1 MASAVIHMTVASEI
15 NKVLKRD
22 YDKLI
27 IGSIA
32 PDISK
37 IIGETK
43 LRSHFLVTEENNN
56 NIPNIDVFLSAY
68 KKYLY
73 DDFVMGY
80 FIHLYTDYLWF
91 KYFIPEIYDKVSIK
105 KLDGT
110 VIKCTKEM
118 ASTYIYNDYT
128 NLNIDLIDKYELNL
142 KIFYGELPKIDP
154 IITEIPMNR
163 LDLLIEKMGLIIK
176 NTKVNKSYVFDLENI
191 DSFIKMSIELTLA
204 KIKEIENEK

>member
-1 MASAVIHMTVASEI
+1 MASAVIHMAVASEI

-37 IIGETK
+37 IVGENK
-43 LRSHFLVTEENNN
+43 LRSHFLVTLENDN

-91 KYFIPEIYDKVSIK
+91 KYFVPEFYDKITIK

-110 VIKCTKEM
+110 SFKCTKDM

-128 NLNIDLIDKYELNL
+128 NINIDVIDKYELNL

-154 IITEIPMNR
+154 IISEIPMNK
-163 LDLLIEKMGLIIK
+163 LNLLIEKMGLIIK
-176 NTKVNKSYVFDLENI
+176 NTTVHKAYIFNMDNI
-191 DSFIKMSIELTLA
+191 NNFIKTAIELTLA
-204 KIKEIENEK
+204 KIKEIENEE

>member
-1 MASAVIHMTVASEI
+1 MASAVIHMAVASEI

-37 IIGETK
+37 IVGEDK
-43 LRSHFLVTEENNN
+43 LRSHFLVTLENDN
-56 NIPNIDVFLSAY
+56 NIPNIDVFLSSY
-68 KKYLY
+68 KEYLY

-91 KYFIPEIYDKVSIK
+91 KYFVPEFYDKITIK

-110 VIKCTKEM
+110 SFKCTKDM

-128 NLNIDLIDKYELNL
+128 NINIDVIDKYELNL

-154 IITEIPMNR
+154 IISEIPMNK
-163 LDLLIEKMGLIIK
+163 LNLLIEKMGLIIK
-176 NTKVNKSYVFDLENI
+176 NTTVHKAYIFNMDNI
-191 DSFIKMSIELTLA
+191 NNFIKTAIELTLA
-204 KIKEIENEK
+204 KIKEIENEE

>member
-68 KKYLY
+68 KEYLY

>member
-68 KKYLY
+68 KEYLY

-91 KYFIPEIYDKVSIK
+91 KYFIPEIYDKISIK

>member
-68 KKYLY
+68 KEYLY

-91 KYFIPEIYDKVSIK
+91 KYFIPEIYDKISIK

-176 NTKVNKSYVFDLENI
+176 NTKINKSYVFDLENI

>member
-1 MASAVIHMTVASEI
+1 MASAVIHMAVASEI

-43 LRSHFLVTEENNN
+43 LRSHFLVNPNNDL
-56 NIPNIDVFLSAY
+56 PNIDVFLSAY

-91 KYFIPEIYDKVSIK
+91 KYFVPEFYDKVTIK

-110 VIKCTKEM
+110 IVKCTKDM

-128 NLNIDLIDKYELNL
+128 NINIDVIDQYELNL
-142 KIFYGELPKIDP
+142 KIFYGELPQIEP
-154 IITEIPMNR
+154 IISEIPMNK
-163 LDLLIEKMGLIIK
+163 LNLLIEKR
-176 NTKVNKSYVFDLENI
+176 
-191 DSFIKMSIELTLA
+191 
-204 KIKEIENEK
+204 

>member
-68 KKYLY
+68 KEYLY

-91 KYFIPEIYDKVSIK
+91 KYFIPEIYD
-105 KLDGT
+105 
-110 VIKCTKEM
+110 
-118 ASTYIYNDYT
+118 
-128 NLNIDLIDKYELNL
+128 
-142 KIFYGELPKIDP
+142 
-154 IITEIPMNR
+154 
-163 LDLLIEKMGLIIK
+163 
-176 NTKVNKSYVFDLENI
+176 
-191 DSFIKMSIELTLA
+191 
-204 KIKEIENEK
+204 

>member
-91 KYFIPEIYDKVSIK
+91 KYFIPEIYDKISIK

>member
-176 NTKVNKSYVFDLENI
+176 NTKINKSYVFDLENI

>member
-105 KLDGT
+105 KMDGT

>member
-27 IGSIA
+27 IGSLA

-43 LRSHFLVTEENNN
+43 LRSHFLVTLENNN

-68 KKYLY
+68 KEYLY

-142 KIFYGELPKIDP
+142 KIFYSELPKIDP